1 MLIALADVK
10 SYLGIDNLDTTY
22 DSFLTEQE
30 EIVSS
35 SIENYCG
42 RKFLSATYTQ
52 VFYLEDFDYRPK
64 VIHTF
69 HYPLVSV
76 TSVKEYPTKLT
87 DTAVTLLAAD
97 YRVQKPYGVVTSS
110 TNNFFLEGNI
120 LEIVYVAGY
129 AALPAPIK
137 SVELSILEERYNKKK
152 SGISLNFGSDVQRVS
167 IAGTISV
174 DFDYSLQSNER
185 VSAYGTI
192 LGNYINV
199 LDQYRSERVL
209 TGSGMITYVS

>member
-1 MLIALADVK
+1 
-10 SYLGIDNLDTTY
+10 
-22 DSFLTEQE
+22 
-30 EIVSS
+30 
-35 SIENYCG
+35 
-42 RKFLSATYTQ
+42 
-52 VFYLEDFDYRPK
+52 
-64 VIHTF
+64 
-69 HYPLVSV
+69 
-76 TSVKEYPTKLT
+76 
-87 DTAVTLLAAD
+87 
-97 YRVQKPYGVVTSS
+97 
-110 TNNFFLEGNI
+110 
-120 LEIVYVAGY
+120 
-129 AALPAPIK
+129 
-137 SVELSILEERYNKKK
+137 VELSIIEERYNKKK

>member
-1 MLIALADVK
+1 VQKIPIGKGCFTL
-10 SYLGIDNLDTTY
+10 
-22 DSFLTEQE
+22 
-30 EIVSS
+30 VSD
-35 SIENYCG
+35 
-42 RKFLSATYTQ
+42 
-52 VFYLEDFDYRPK
+52 EDFD
-64 VIHTF
+64 
-69 HYPLVSV
+69 LVNRFTWHKTDHGYVRGRVGNSLV
-76 TSVKEYPTKLT
+76 LLHCLILKKKNKKLKIDHIDGDRLNNT
-87 DTAVTLLAAD
+87 RENL
-97 YRVQKPYGVVTSS
+97 RVVTSS